1 MVVEIRFSL
10 VEGGTRSR
18 GVENGEKEEN
28 PHYLAFWV
36 PRWFSV
42 QTFSPCSVLFFF
54 FNIYVFIWL
63 CQFLV
68 TACKPLVEACGIQ
81 SPYQGWNSGPL
92 HWEHGVLATGLPG
105 KSLNSVF

>member
-10 VEGGTRSR
+10 VEGGTRSG

-54 FNIYVFIWL
+54 LIFTYLFGCASSWSQHAN
-63 CQFLV
+63 
-68 TACKPLVEACGIQ
+68 P
-81 SPYQGWNSGPL
+81 
-92 HWEHGVLATGLPG
+92 
-105 KSLNSVF
+105 